1 MFEIEGMLYDFCVEN
16 FSYISMMS
24 YLVFFFLKF
33 MMLHHM
39 QASQE
44 RFSTKL

>member
-24 YLVFFFLKF
+24 YLVFFFS
-33 MMLHHM
+33 
-39 QASQE
+39 QIYDVAPYASIP
-44 RFSTKL
+44 RAI